1 MDLALPVHNECVHS
15 NMFRYWEIIWT
26 SFKMALQEFRSNK
39 LRTFLSLLGITFG
52 IFCII
57 SVLSTISSMQLAVN
71 NDIKSMGN
79 KTIYIDKW
87 QYGGGPDFPWWK
99 YIKRPTPKYEEMKLL
114 RLKVPDA
121 PHMAFGIEMSSNVDY
136 NDNTLSGVRFYGNT
150 EDFDKIQQITIGS
163 GRYFQQADFDQGTPQ
178 VVMGYTIAEKL
189 FDKPEKAVG
198 NRVKLK
204 DGRTALVIGV
214 IQKQGQ
220 SLLGGWDYDNSLLL
234 TYGFMKQLVRE
245 DYADPKILVQAGDK
259 ISIDAL
265 KDELKGAM
273 RSVRKLSPTQEDNFA
288 LNDIDSLSKFF
299 DPIFSGMNIGGWAIA
314 ALSLIVGMF
323 GVANIMFVTVRE
335 RTSQIGLK
343 KAIGAKRNVIM
354 TEFLLE
360 SAFLCIIGGLIGL
373 LAVFILTLVFS
384 SILSFKVTIPVDII
398 FLAIG
403 ICLFTGISAGIIPA
417 FIAARMDPVVAIR
430 SK

>member
-1 MDLALPVHNECVHS
+1 
-15 NMFRYWEIIWT
+15 MFLYRIKTLFRFLLRHREIAWT

-71 NDIKSMGN
+71 NDIKSLGN

-87 QYGGGPDFPWWK
+87 QYEGGPDFPWWK
-99 YIKRPTPKYEEMKLL
+99 YIKRPVPKFEEMKLL

-121 PHMAFGIEMSSNVDY
+121 AHIDFEIEMQSSVDY
-136 NDNTLSGVRFYGNT
+136 EDNSLTGVNFYGNT
-150 EDFDKIQQITIGS
+150 EDFDKIQRITIDN
-163 GRYFQQADFDQGTPQ
+163 GRYFQQSDFDRGTPY
-178 VVMGYTIAEKL
+178 VVMGHSIAEKL
-189 FDKPEKAVG
+189 FGNPERAVG
-198 NRVKLK
+198 KTVKLK
-204 DGRTALVIGV
+204 DSRQATIIGL

-220 SLLGGWDYDNSLLL
+220 SLIGGWDYDNCILL
-234 TYGFMKQLVRE
+234 TYNFLRQMIRE
-245 DYADPKILVQAGDK
+245 DYAQPKILVQAGDN
-259 ISIDAL
+259 ISIEAL

-273 RSVRKLSPTQEDNFA
+273 RSIRKLSPTQEDNFA
-288 LNDIDSLSKFF
+288 LNDIDSFSRMLE
-299 DPIFSGMNIGGWAIA
+299 PIFSGMNIGGWAIA
-314 ALSLIVGMF
+314 ALSLVVGMF

-354 TEFLLE
+354 MEFLLE

-373 LAVFILTLVFS
+373 LAVFILTVVFS
-384 SILSFKVTIPVDII
+384 SMLAFKVFIPLNII
-398 FLAIG
+398 LLAVG
-403 ICLFTGISAGIIPA
+403 ICLFTGVMAGIIPA